1 MHIVESCTS
10 VDTCHPD
17 AIHTDTIH
25 PAIAIVGKI
34 EGRRP
39 VPGWLVCRPAVVL
52 VPVVML
58 ILLTAWPMSPTT
70 ANAQESRWLNAGS
83 LQNWYSAI
91 GNEREHGMVAQQQF
105 GLRWPANLEHQDA
118 QHSKAFWIGT
128 RNFDDGENEPFDF
141 KVIHAGPRVLGDQS
155 FFPREFALHSRY
167 EAPEVLV
174 NDRHSVRGNV
184 DPQIDVVD
192 PGLPSDRMIRNTV
205 ETALGL
211 TFTRDIHQFSQQ
223 FHDNYHIFEYT
234 FVNET
239 GKYRDIPEQTLDSV
253 YFYFQF
259 RYAPVYK
266 SRYMVANHTGWGR
279 NTMNDRWGD
288 GLQGQAIGE
297 PFSDGGPP
305 MRASYSWHGHEP
317 NREFD
322 YNNIGAPQIQPNTA
336 RGLMTDADTL
346 GHLLAHH
353 FVGHATLHAD
363 TSPDDSSDDL
373 QQPRTRG
380 HINSDDELKSGND
393 PFNRAKMQREYNHLL
408 TRGMMPR
415 HAYQVHQASE
425 FMDFADQIRDPRLG
439 TSGGMSAMK
448 AYGPYTLEPGD
459 TVRIIWAEGVAGL
472 SREMAEKVG
481 ERFKAYYEGRT
492 DEAQG
497 PLIDGTVGTM
507 TTRAKNEWVLTG
519 RDSLLQTF
527 EHAIAN
533 YQNGY
538 NIPRPPPPPTRFEL
552 SSQASAVELNWDFD
566 GDENQMSGFAIY
578 RGSDSFE
585 AHHERIALV
594 DPSERTYIDLQVQW
608 GGQYFYYI
616 ASVGLD
622 DRAGDDSG
630 TPDGILLSSRYYT
643 QTWDPIS
650 PLAITG
656 AGEDDGSVPY
666 ALELAQNYPNP
677 FNPAT
682 SIGFT
687 LPEASDVRLEVFDVT
702 GRRVA
707 VLVDGH
713 KPAGRHHVTFDAGTL
728 SSGVYLYRLRTEAG
742 VKNRKMTLIK

>member
-10 VDTCHPD
+10 VDTCHPYV
-17 AIHTDTIH
+17 IHTDTIH
-25 PAIAIVGKI
+25 PAIAIIGKI

-205 ETALGL
+205 ETALGI

-223 FHDNYHIFEYT
+223 FHDNYHILEYT

-239 GKYRDIPEQTLDSV
+239 GNYRDIPEQTLDSV

-259 RYAPVYK
+259 RYAPVNK

-288 GLQGQAIGE
+288 GLQGQSVGE
-297 PFSDGGPP
+297 PFSDDGPP
-305 MRASYSWHGHEP
+305 MRAAYAWHGHEP
-317 NREFD
+317 SREID
-322 YNNIGAPQIQPNTA
+322 YNNIGAPQIQPNTS
-336 RGLMTDADTL
+336 RGLMTPADTL

-363 TSPDDSSDDL
+363 TSPDDPSDDL

-380 HINSDDELKSGND
+380 HVNSDDDLKAGND
-393 PFNRAKMQREYNHLL
+393 PFNRVRMQREYSLMA
-408 TRGMMPR
+408 RGIMPR
-415 HAYQVHQASE
+415 HAYQVHQATE
-425 FMDFADQIRDPRLG
+425 FMDFADQTHDPRLG

-459 TVRIIWAEGVAGL
+459 TIRIVWAEGVAGL
-472 SREMAEKVG
+472 SREMAEIVG
-481 ERFKAYYEGRT
+481 ERFKAHYEGRT
-492 DEAQG
+492 DDARG
-497 PLIDGTVGTM
+497 PLADGTTDEM
-507 TTRAKNEWVLTG
+507 TTRAKNEWVMTG
-519 RDSLLQTF
+519 RDSLLQTL
-527 EHAIAN
+527 ERAMAN
-533 YQNGY
+533 YRIGY
-538 NIPRPPPPPTRFEL
+538 NIPHPPPPPSRFEL
-552 SSQASAVELNWDFD
+552 ASLPGAIELNWEFS

-594 DPSERTYIDLQVQW
+594 DPSERTYIDHQI
-608 GGQYFYYI
+608 GQGESYFYYI
-616 ASVGLD
+616 TSVGLE
-622 DRAGDDSG
+622 DRIKDVGR

-650 PLAITG
+650 PLTDTG

-666 ALELAQNYPNP
+666 VLDLAQNYPNP

-682 SIGFT
+682 RITFE
-687 LPEASDVRLEVFDVT
+687 LPRQAQVRLTVYDIQ
-702 GRRVA
+702 GRRISELAKDVY
-707 VLVDGH
+707 GS
-713 KPAGRHHVTFDAGTL
+713 GRHDVTFDAAGL
-728 SSGVYLYRLRTEAG
+728 ASGVYIYRLQAG
-742 VKNRKMTLIK
+742 DRQITRKMMLMR